1 MPVNKDKMEAMKKEY
16 GSKKGE
22 QVYYAME
29 NKRKNY
35 AEGSMLVPPEMEELR
50 SKYGITRGTEI
61 YRMLNEEGRSGDRF
75 IDGEP
80 LSSNEP
86 LPSNWDKITSSDPYD
101 LSGPFGKELIE
112 GLEKLQEEKGDLPL
126 KKDVSNF
133 FKKFSLLDKA
143 GEFKKYLNDL
153 QQRREFE
160 KESKELGRDVP
171 KMIETLKATRNEMI
185 KDKEKKYAGGKMKY
199 NEGSMAMP
207 PEMESMEAAPVDTYP
222 NIPPEE
228 MDEAMASQL
237 PDEEMMQEYIDFVV
251 DESLEDEEKDYL
263 MNALGQDPQLSQIF
277 DKVVET
283 ASEFVGSGMVNG
295 PGNGVSDSIP
305 ARLSAGE
312 FVITKKATDQIG
324 PENLQ
329 QMMDEAERAYDG
341 GLMTRPT
348 DPTTGV
354 LTDEEIRKQMLD
366 ANQMPSVR

>member
-1 MPVNKDKMEAMKKEY
+1 MPVNKEKMEAMKKQY
-16 GSKKGE
+16 GSEKGE
-22 QVYYAME
+22 RVYYAME
-29 NKRKNY
+29 NK
-35 AEGSMLVPPEMEELR
+35 
-50 SKYGITRGTEI
+50 
-61 YRMLNEEGRSGDRF
+61 
-75 IDGEP
+75 
-80 LSSNEP
+80 
-86 LPSNWDKITSSDPYD
+86 
-101 LSGPFGKELIE
+101 
-112 GLEKLQEEKGDLPL
+112 
-126 KKDVSNF
+126 
-133 FKKFSLLDKA
+133 
-143 GEFKKYLNDL
+143 
-153 QQRREFE
+153 
-160 KESKELGRDVP
+160 
-171 KMIETLKATRNEMI
+171 
-185 KDKEKKYAGGKMKY
+185 EKKYGGGKMKKY

-207 PEMESMEAAPVDTYP
+207 PEMEAAPVDTYP

-263 MNALGQDPQLSQIF
+263 MNALSQDPQLSQIF

-283 ASEFVGSGMVNG
+283 ASEFSGSGMVDG
-295 PGNGVSDSIP
+295 PGTGVSDSIP

-324 PENLQ
+324 AENLQ

-348 DPTTGV
+348 DPATGV

>member
-1 MPVNKDKMEAMKKEY
+1 MKEQY
-16 GSKKGE
+16 GSEKGE

-35 AEGSMLVPPEMEELR
+35 AEGSMMVPPEMEELR
-50 SKYGITRGTEI
+50 KQYGITEGTKI
-61 YRMLNEEGRSGDRF
+61 YRMLNEEARAGDRF
-75 IDGEP
+75 VDGEP
-80 LSSNEP
+80 VSSTEP
-86 LPSNWDKITSSDPYD
+86 LPADWTEVTDSDPYD
-101 LSGPFGKELIE
+101 LAGPSGAALIK
-112 GLEKLQEEKGDLPL
+112 GLERLQEEKGNRPL
-126 KKDVSNF
+126 KKDISNF
-133 FKKFSLLDKA
+133 FKVFSPDAPKQF
-143 GEFKKYLNDL
+143 ERYIQDL
-153 QQRREFE
+153 HKRRQFE
-160 KESKELGRDVP
+160 KESKTLGRDVP
-171 KMIETLKATRNEMI
+171 EMIKTLKAARNEI
-185 KDKEKKYAGGKMKY
+185 LRNKTKKYGGGKMKKY

-207 PEMESMEAAPVDTYP
+207 PEMEDMEAEPVDTYP

-263 MNALGQDPQLSQIF
+263 MNALSQDEQLSQIF

-283 ASEFVGSGMVNG
+283 ASEFSGSGMVDG
-295 PGNGVSDSIP
+295 PGSGVSDSIP

-324 PENLQ
+324 AENLQ

-348 DPTTGV
+348 DPATGV
-354 LTDEEIRKQMLD
+354 PTDEEIRKQMLN